1 MRPTTRL
8 LLGFVVLIGILAAVA
23 LGLPAHVTVS
33 RNVVINAPESAV
45 FPYLNNLHSFS
56 DWSPWRARD
65 PQLQVSFSGPETG
78 KGAQIQWTS
87 NLPSVGTGTMQ
98 IDQADPNRHIDL
110 AVNFNGLE
118 GTSSY
123 DVAPAGSGSKVTWN
137 FGYDSGSSPFKR
149 WKALMLDGFVGA
161 EYRTGLDRLKAKI
174 EEERRPMAP
183 TVGVVPEGGAS
194 SQPEQPS
201 AALPPGAQPQ
211 QGAAAPGQPAQ
222 GGPAQTG
229 TTPAQAQSDAV
240 QSAPPVAAPAP
251 AAPPKKRRRR

>member
-1 MRPTTRL
+1 MRPMTRL
-8 LLGFVVLIGILAAVA
+8 LLGIAVLVGILAAVA

-45 FPYLNNLHSFS
+45 FPYLNNLHQFS

-65 PQLQVSFSGPETG
+65 PQLQVSFSGPESG
-78 KGAQIQWTS
+78 QGAQIQWTS
-87 NLPSVGTGTMQ
+87 NLPSVGTGAMQ
-98 IDQADPNRHIDL
+98 ISQADPNRHIDL
-110 AVNFNGLE
+110 GVNFNGLE

-123 DVAPAGSGSKVTWN
+123 DVTPSGSGSKVTWN
-137 FGYDSGSSPFKR
+137 FGYDSGSSPFRR

-183 TVGVVPEGGAS
+183 AVGAVPEGGAS
-194 SQPEQPS
+194 SQSEQPS
-201 AALPPGAQPQ
+201 AALPPGAQPP
-211 QGAAAPGQPAQ
+211 QGGAQAQGAAPGQPAQ
-222 GGPAQTG
+222 TG
-229 TTPAQAQSDAV
+229 ATPAQAQSDAA
-240 QSAPPVAAPAP
+240 QPAPEVAPAP